1 MSTAFTTLTSINK
14 SQYDDSYYASIDPA
28 ALQELLDA
36 YQNGAVSLTKNG
48 KISLKGWKNESQD
61 GGSPYISM
69 KWSKPM
75 NQSEPTQSAPISNE
89 DIPF

>member
-28 ALQELLDA
+28 ALQELLAA